1 MIIGCLA
8 LGATFAAPG
17 FASLVVASGAGP
29 LPGSAQDLTAYDGV
43 TEVVGTLD
51 FPLGVD
57 MFKINISA
65 PANFFAYTIFT
76 GAFGVPDPE
85 LFLFDANGLGVLM
98 NDDVTGG
105 DTQSCL
111 PSMGSLNACPAN
123 RGNLGPL
130 SMGIYYLA
138 ITRSANSPLSNS
150 GYIFSPLLST
160 DVVGPDLTSGGG
172 DPIVGWDNG
181 VNTSPNFDLTQFDLV
196 ISDTP
201 EPVTSSLIAGAGL
214 ALLLYRKRRA
224 R

>member
-8 LGATFAAPG
+8 LGATFRAPG
-17 FASLVVASGAGP
+17 FAALVVASGAGP

-43 TEVVGTLD
+43 TEVVGALD

-57 MFKINISA
+57 MFKINISF
-65 PANFFAYTIFT
+65 PPSFFAYTIFT

-85 LFLFDANGLGVLM
+85 LFLFDANGFGVLM
-98 NDDVTGG
+98 NDDATGS
-105 DTQSCL
+105 DTQACL
-111 PSMGSLNACPAN
+111 PSVGGLNACPAY

-130 SMGIYYLA
+130 SKGIYYLA
-138 ITRSANSPLSNS
+138 ITRSANFPLSNS

-181 VNTSPNFDLTQFDLV
+181 VNTSPNFDQVNFDLV
-196 ISDTP
+196 ISDAP
-201 EPVTSSLIAGAGL
+201 EPVTSALVAGSGL
-214 ALLLYRKRRA
+214 ALLLYGKRRA